1 MKKQICFNKVGTVA
15 RCILSTASHADAA
28 NMLNPKAP
36 QLYLGVIVIE
46 DDTKKQTYRGCNPQ
60 TLA

>member
-1 MKKQICFNKVGTVA
+1 MKKQICFNKVGTAA

-46 DDTKKQTYRGCNPQ
+46 DDTKKANISR
-60 TLA
+60 L